1 MERVSRRTSESEGL
15 MDSIIHLAKRAWS
28 SIDNRPVSG
37 HVVERAERLLSNE
50 EFELWWAMAPR
61 DQAHSMVVL
70 DRFLETIPWAKR
82 EEQAAALLHDV
93 GKNVSRLNW
102 PLRVIAT
109 IVGPRGKRFASY
121 HDHEALGVAMLQ
133 NISEQRTLDLM
144 SGVAV
149 DDIAL
154 ALRAADQI

>member
-1 MERVSRRTSESEGL
+1 

-37 HVVERAERLLSNE
+37 HVVERAERLLRHE

-61 DQAHSMVVL
+61 DQAHSMAVL

-102 PLRVIAT
+102 PMRVIAT
-109 IVGPRGKRFASY
+109 VVGARGKRFTAY
-121 HDHEALGVAMLQ
+121 HDHEALGVEMLKDV
-133 NISEQRTLDLM
+133 SEQRTINLI
-144 SGVAV
+144 SGEAK